1 MKTIIT
7 ITAAILMT
15 GCSTFL
21 PHDQTT
27 QSDGQLVGNTTI
39 KTKGDVVGHSCQFL
53 PWEKVATVE
62 AAIQAIRNQIPP
74 NAKTTAPE
82 CKSLNGNIF
91 EMSKYNCYTAVTCS
105 AKIVE

>member
-7 ITAAILMT
+7 LTAAILMT

-27 QSDGQLVGNTTI
+27 QADGQLVGNTTI
-39 KTKGDVVGHSCQFL
+39 KTKGTVVGHSCQFL

-62 AAIQAIRNQIPP
+62 AATQAIRNQIPP
-74 NAKTTAPE
+74 NSKITAPE
-82 CKSLNGNIF
+82 CKSTGIF
-91 EMSKYNCYTAVTCS
+91 NPYNCYT
-105 AKIVE
+105 IVSCRATIIE